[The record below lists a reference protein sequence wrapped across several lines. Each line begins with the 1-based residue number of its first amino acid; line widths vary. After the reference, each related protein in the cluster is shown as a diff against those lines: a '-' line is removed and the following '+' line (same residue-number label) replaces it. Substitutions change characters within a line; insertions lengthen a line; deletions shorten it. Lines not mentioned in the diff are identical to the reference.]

1 MAIVEVKVPQLSE
14 SVAEATL
21 LQWKKKV
28 GEAVAIDEILI
39 EIETDKVVL
48 EVPAPAAGV
57 LAEIVKNDGAT
68 CVAEEV
74 IARIDTEGTAAAAP
88 AAASSTAAAAPAAA
102 AAATPAPAA
111 APGTNTKSDI
121 AMPAAA
127 KLMADNKLAP
137 GSVAGSGKD
146 GRVTKGDV
154 LGAVAAAKAAPS
166 AASATLAAPVA
177 PALAKP
183 LPAVAAPT
191 MAPLGERPEQRVPM
205 SRLRARI
212 AERLLQSQA
221 TNAILTTF
229 NEVNMAPVME
239 MRKRFQEKFEKEH
252 GVKIGF
258 MSFFVK
264 AAVAALKKY
273 PIINASV
280 DGNDIVYHGYFDI
293 GIAVGSPRGLVVPVL
308 RNADQMSFADI
319 EKKIAEYGRKA
330 GEGKLSIDELSGGTF
345 SISNG
350 GVFGSMLST
359 PIINPPQSAI
369 LGVHAT
375 KERAVVENGQVVVR
389 PMNYLAM
396 SYDHRIVDGREAV
409 LGLVAMK
416 EALEDPARLLFDI

>member
-1 MAIVEVKVPQLSE
+1 M
-14 SVAEATL
+14 
-21 LQWKKKV
+21 
-28 GEAVAIDEILI
+28 
-39 EIETDKVVL
+39 L
-48 EVPAPAAGV
+48 EVPAPSAGV
-57 LAEIVKNDGAT
+57 LAELVAADGET
-68 CVAEEV
+68 VVAEQL
-74 IARIDTEGTAAAAP
+74 IARIDSEGMASASIAASASAPAAVTAAP
-88 AAASSTAAAAPAAA
+88 APTKAPAS
-102 AAATPAPAA
+102 
-111 APGTNTKSDI
+111 PGGSMAGV

-127 KLMADNKLAP
+127 KLMADAGLAS
-137 GSVAGSGKD
+137 GSVPGTGKD

-154 LGAVAAAKAAPS
+154 LGAAAPA
-166 AASATLAAPVA
+166 AASASTTPVA
-177 PALAKP
+177 PKSGAANAQPVTPRAAL
-183 LPAVAAPT
+183 LPQVAASVRPVD
-191 MAPLGERPEQRVPM
+191 LGDRPEQRVPM

-212 AERLLQSQA
+212 AERLLQSQS

-264 AAVAALKKY
+264 AAVHALKKY
-273 PIINASV
+273 PVINASV
-280 DGNDIVYHGYFDI
+280 DGNDVVYHGYFDI
-293 GIAVGSPRGLVVPVL
+293 GIAVGSPRGLVVPIL

-319 EKKIAEYGRKA
+319 EKKIAEYGAKA
-330 GEGKLSIDELSGGTF
+330 RDGKLGIEEMTGGTF

-375 KERAVVENGQVVVR
+375 KDRAVVENGQIVIR

-396 SYDHRIVDGREAV
+396 SYDHRIIDGREAV

>member
-1 MAIVEVKVPQLSE
+1 MATVEVKVPQLSE
-14 SVAEATL
+14 SVAEATM
-21 LQWKKKV
+21 LQWKKAV
-28 GEAVAIDEILI
+28 GDFVAIDEILI

-48 EVPAPAAGV
+48 EVPAPSAGV
-57 LAEIVKNDGAT
+57 LAEILVADGGT
-68 CVAEEV
+68 VVAEQL
-74 IARIDTEGTAAAAP
+74 IARIDTEGKAT
-88 AAASSTAAAAPAAA
+88 AAPAAA
-102 AAATPAPAA
+102 AASTASAAAPASAPAA
-111 APGTNTKSDI
+111 AGAAKAGVT
-121 AMPAAA
+121 MPAAA
-127 KLMADNKLAP
+127 KLMADNRLAA
-137 GSVAGSGKD
+137 GSVAGTGKD

-154 LGAVAAAKAAPS
+154 LASVAASTSSAP
-166 AASATLAAPVA
+166 
-177 PALAKP
+177 
-183 LPAVAAPT
+183 PAVAAPSPIPT
-191 MAPLGERPEQRVPM
+191 GIPTSALPQVAAPVKVDELADRPEQRVPM

-212 AERLLQSQA
+212 AERLLQSQS

-264 AAVAALKKY
+264 AAVHALKKF
-273 PIINASV
+273 PLLNASV
-280 DGNDIVYHGYFDI
+280 DGNDVVYHGYFDI
-293 GIAVGSPRGLVVPVL
+293 GIAVGSPRGLVVPIL

-319 EKKIAEYGRKA
+319 EKKIAEYGAKA
-330 GEGKLSIDELSGGTF
+330 RDGKLGIEEMTGGTF

>member
-21 LQWKKKV
+21 LKWKKRV
-28 GEAVAIDEILI
+28 GESVLVDEILT

-48 EVPAPAAGV
+48 EVPAPSAGV
-57 LAEIVKNDGAT
+57 LCELLVGDGAT
-68 CVAEEV
+68 VMAEHL
-74 IARIDTEGTAAAAP
+74 IARIDTQGQAGAAGATAALKAAP
-88 AAASSTAAAAPAAA
+88 TAAPMA
-102 AAATPAPAA
+102 
-111 APGTNTKSDI
+111 GV

-127 KLMADNKLAP
+127 KLMADKQLAV
-137 GSVAGSGKD
+137 GSVAGTGRD
-146 GRVTKGDV
+146 GRITKGDV
-154 LGAVAAAKAAPS
+154 LSAAVAMQSTPPELPAAVQVLPD
-166 AASATLAAPVA
+166 ASFG
-177 PALAKP
+177 PALLPEVAMP
-183 LPAVAAPT
+183 LVALPV
-191 MAPLGERPEQRVPM
+191 RPEQRVPM
-205 SRLRARI
+205 SRLRARV
-212 AERLLQSQA
+212 AQRLLLSQ
-221 TNAILTTF
+221 TSNAILTTF

-264 AAVAALKKY
+264 AAVHALKKY
-273 PIINASV
+273 PVLNASV

-293 GIAVGSPRGLVVPVL
+293 GIAVGSPRGLVVPIL

-319 EKKIAEYGRKA
+319 EKKIADYSAKA
-330 GEGKLSIDELSGGTF
+330 RDGKLSIEEMTGGTF

-375 KERAVVENGQVVVR
+375 KDRAVVENGQVVVR
-389 PMNYLAM
+389 PINYFAM
-396 SYDHRIVDGREAV
+396 SYDHRIIDGREAV

>member
-1 MAIVEVKVPQLSE
+1 MAVVEVKVPQLSE

-28 GEAVAIDEILI
+28 GDSVAVDEILI
-39 EIETDKVVL
+39 DVETDKVVL
-48 EVPAPAAGV
+48 EVPAPSAGV
-57 LAEIVKNDGAT
+57 IIEIIQADGAT
-68 CVAEEV
+68 VAADQL
-74 IARIDTEGTAAAAP
+74 IARIDTEGKAAVAAPVAAAP
-88 AAASSTAAAAPAAA
+88 APAAA
-102 AAATPAPAA
+102 APVPAPAA
-111 APGTNTKSDI
+111 SNNSMAGV

-127 KLMADNKLAP
+127 KLMADNNMAA
-137 GSVAGSGKD
+137 GSVAGTGKD

-154 LGAVAAAKAAPS
+154 LV
-166 AASATLAAPVA
+166 AASAPVA
-177 PALAKP
+177 KPAA
-183 LPAVAAPT
+183 AQVAAP
-191 MAPLGERPEQRVPM
+191 APVVALGERPEQRVPM
-205 SRLRARI
+205 TRLRARV
-212 AERLLQSQA
+212 AERLLQSQS

-239 MRKRFQEKFEKEH
+239 MRKRFQDKFEKEH

-264 AAVAALKKY
+264 AAVHALKKY
-273 PIINASV
+273 PILNASV
-280 DGNDIVYHGYFDI
+280 DGNDILYHGYFDI
-293 GIAVGSPRGLVVPVL
+293 GIAVGSPRGLVVPIL
-308 RNADQMSFADI
+308 RNADQMSFAEI
-319 EKKIAEYGRKA
+319 EKKIAEFGAKA
-330 GEGKLSIDELSGGTF
+330 RDGKLSMEDMSGGTF

-375 KERAVVENGQVVVR
+375 KDRAVVENGQIVIR
-389 PMNYLAM
+389 PINYLAM
-396 SYDHRIVDGREAV
+396 SYDHRIIDGREAV